1 MKHACIRERIDKITE
16 KLLNIDIDEVITDH
30 YALMMTRY
38 KLNPLFYKTLFKI
51 DRYMV
56 ALALLSKF
64 YSSKGMTL
72 SAVRSFCEERGYLS
86 KNTLESYFSFFLIT
100 KRMTILSHP
109 SNGRLRIYEPS
120 DQALAETKAILNT
133 YLLPLA
139 SLSIENL
146 RFLTISD
153 SSSTSEAFLRGYAQ
167 LLEARCTLDI
177 IVPDAHW
184 MLNRDGGYMTVL
196 ALYIDMSKNRTEL
209 GGYKSST
216 YAALSSR
223 LGVSSTH
230 LMRLV
235 RDGETRGYFKNHNKI
250 VEVTPK
256 FESFVREMMACTFAT
271 TLVSVELGE
280 AQELSS
286 FDE

>member
-1 MKHACIRERIDKITE
+1 MKHACIRERVDRIT
-16 KLLNIDIDEVITDH
+16 KQLLNSDIEAVINDH
-30 YALMMTRY
+30 YDLMMARY
-38 KLNPLFYKTLFKI
+38 KLNPLFYKTLFKS

-64 YSSKGMTL
+64 YSTKGMTL
-72 SAVRSFCEERGYLS
+72 SVVRSFCEERGYLS

-100 KRMTILSHP
+100 KRMTIITHP
-109 SNGRLRIYEPS
+109 SNGRLRVYEPS
-120 DQALAETKAILNT
+120 AQALAETKAILDT
-133 YLLPLA
+133 HLLPLA
-139 SLSIENL
+139 SLSMENL
-146 RFLTISD
+146 RFLTTSN
-153 SSSTSEAFLRGYAQ
+153 SSCRSEHFLRGFAQ
-167 LLEARCTLDI
+167 LLDARCTLDI

-184 MLNRDGGYMTVL
+184 MLNRDGGYMLVL
-196 ALYIDMSKNRTEL
+196 ALYIDMSKNRNEQ

-216 YAALSSR
+216 YAALSS
-223 LGVSSTH
+223 LLCVSSTH

-235 RDGETRGYFKNHNKI
+235 REGETRGYFKNHKNI

-256 FESFVREMMACTFAT
+256 FESFVRTMMACTFAI

-280 AQELSS
+280 VQELGS

>member
-1 MKHACIRERIDKITE
+1 MKHACIRDRIDRTAKQ
-16 KLLNIDIDEVITDH
+16 LLNVDIDQVINDH
-30 YALMMTRY
+30 YDLMMIRY
-38 KLNPLFYKTLFKI
+38 KSNPLFYKTLFKI

-64 YSSKGMTL
+64 YSSKGVTL

-100 KRMTILSHP
+100 KRMTVGTHP
-109 SNGRLRIYEPS
+109 SNGRLRLYTPS
-120 DQALAETKAILNT
+120 DQALSETKAVLNT

-139 SLSIENL
+139 SLGTDDL
-146 RFLTISD
+146 KPVAPPD
-153 SSSTSEAFLRGYAQ
+153 SSCTAEVFLRGFTT
-167 LLEARCTLDI
+167 LLEARSTLDV
-177 IVPDAHW
+177 IVPDAYW

-196 ALYIDMSKNRTEL
+196 ALYLDMAKNRTEH
-209 GGYKSST
+209 GSYKSST
-216 YAALSSR
+216 YASLSSR

-235 RDGETRGYFKNHNKI
+235 REGEIKGYFKNHKNI

-256 FESFVREMMACTFAT
+256 FESFVREMMAWTFAS
-271 TLVSVELGE
+271 TLVSLELGQG
-280 AQELSS
+280 QERAPL
-286 FDE
+286 